1 MKPSFLAEYM
11 HADAPSASASGPAA
25 AQDHA
30 PARELYFNLYANP
43 DEHKAAAQ
51 AFLERQV
58 QAVQAIPSDLPAS
71 IDDLTAWMME
81 RTEAVGAQYRDYL
94 AARKNGAPRRYFTN
108 RAHAL
113 YFIKA
118 VAPTKLVDGSWLFG
132 LLRHWDN
139 PDFHPLIKTYL
150 EELGDGAP
158 DKNHVTIYRKLV
170 AVHGCDGWQQL
181 DDSHFVQ
188 GAIQLSLAHNADDY
202 LPEVIGFNL
211 GYEQLPLHLLITS
224 YELNELGIDPYY
236 FTLHVT
242 VDNASNG
249 HAQKAV
255 EALKNLMP
263 RIGDSGEFYR
273 RVIDGYRL
281 NELGASTNSTIA
293 SFDLDAELTGIM
305 AAKSVTGKNM
315 HSDYCRVAGKSINDW
330 LGSPDNVPAFLAA
343 LEKAGWITRGADPE
357 QSRFWKLIQGDKAEM
372 FGVFSPYE
380 QQVLRDWMATPR
392 AAEHTG
398 ADDAGQ
404 VSAAEQQPR
413 VLSHRARQ
421 RMLANVGQLAR
432 DQDHP
437 ARGLIRRRPDQ
448 MGAGVSELHLL
459 EEQIAALPGKQQ
471 AMALLAGLMSP
482 SNHHSAVGLMATR
495 MYSQLLD
502 H

>member
-1 MKPSFLAEYM
+1 MTPQAAPQATATAET
-11 HADAPSASASGPAA
+11 
-25 AQDHA
+25 A
-30 PARELYFNLYANP
+30 PARDLYFDLYNNP
-43 DEHKAAAQ
+43 EDHIGAAQ
-51 AFLERQV
+51 AFLDHQIA
-58 QAVQAIPSDLPAS
+58 AVQAIPSDLPAS

-118 VAPTKLVDGSWLFG
+118 VAPTKLVDGSWLYG

-158 DKNHVTIYRKLV
+158 DKNHVTIFRKLV

-188 GAIQLSLAHNADDY
+188 GAIQLSLAHNAEDY

-263 RIGDSGEFYR
+263 RVGDTGDFYR

-293 SFDLDAELTGIM
+293 SFDLDAELMGIM

-330 LGSPDNVPAFLAA
+330 LATPDNVPAFMAA
-343 LEKAGWITRGADPE
+343 LEKAGWITRGTDPE
-357 QSRFWKLIQGDKAEM
+357 QSRFWGLIQGDKAEM

-380 QQVLRDWMATPR
+380 QQILRDWIATPR
-392 AAEHTG
+392 ATDSA
-398 ADDAGQ
+398 ANDDDSQ
-404 VSAAEQQPR
+404 SVSAEQQPR

-421 RMLANVGQLAR
+421 RMLANVGQLSR
-432 DQDHP
+432 DGDHP
-437 ARGLIRRRPDQ
+437 VRGLIRRRPDQ
-448 MGAGVSELHLL
+448 MGNGVSELHLL
-459 EEQIAALPGKQQ
+459 EEQIAAMPGKQQ
-471 AMALLAGLMSP
+471 AMALLANLMSP
-482 SNHHSAVGLMATR
+482 SHHHSAVGLMATR

-502 H
+502 Y

>member
-1 MKPSFLAEYM
+1 MKSSYLDDYLAP
-11 HADAPSASASGPAA
+11 ADSAAVTPAA
-25 AQDHA
+25 AEVA
-30 PARELYFNLYANP
+30 PVRALYFNLYNNP
-43 DEHKAAAQ
+43 DAHKDAGQ
-51 AFLERQV
+51 AFLDHQIA
-58 QAVQAIPSDLPAS
+58 AVQAIPSDLPAS
-71 IDDLTAWMME
+71 LDDLTAWMIE

-94 AARKNGAPRRYFTN
+94 AARKQGAPRRYFSN

-118 VAPTKLVDGSWLFG
+118 VAPTKLVDGSWLYG
-132 LLRHWDN
+132 LLRHWEN

-170 AVHGCDGWQQL
+170 AVHACDGWQQL

-188 GAIQLSLAHNADDY
+188 GAIQLALANNADDY

-211 GYEQLPLHLLITS
+211 GYEQLPLHLLICS

-249 HAQKAV
+249 HAAKAV
-255 EALKNLMP
+255 DALKNLMP
-263 RIGDSGEFYR
+263 RIGDSGDFYR

-305 AAKSVTGKNM
+305 AAKSVAGKNM
-315 HSDYCRVAGKSINDW
+315 HSDYCRVAGRSINDW
-330 LGSPDNVPAFLAA
+330 LGAPDNVPSFMAA
-343 LEKAGWITRGADPE
+343 LEKAGWIKRGEEAE
-357 QSRFWKLIQGDKAEM
+357 ESRFWGLIQGDKAEM

-380 QQVLRDWMATPR
+380 QQVLRDWIATPR
-392 AAEHTG
+392 ADASD
-398 ADDAGQ
+398 ADA
-404 VSAAEQQPR
+404 AAEATDATQKPR

-421 RMLANVGQLAR
+421 RMLANVSQMSR
-432 DQDHP
+432 DGEHP
-437 ARGLIRRRPDQ
+437 QRGLIRRRPGQDA
-448 MGAGVSELHLL
+448 GGVSELHLL
-459 EEQIAALPGKQQ
+459 EQRIAEMPNKQQ
-471 AMALLAGLMSP
+471 AMALLAELMAPDS
-482 SNHHSAVGLMATR
+482 HHSAVGLMATR

>member
-1 MKPSFLAEYM
+1 MKPSYIDEYLQPDAASSTRTGTSRAEK
-11 HADAPSASASGPAA
+11 APSR
-25 AQDHA
+25 D
-30 PARELYFNLYANP
+30 LYFDLYNNP
-43 DEHKAAAQ
+43 ADHKAAGQ
-51 AFLERQV
+51 AYLDHQIA
-58 QAVQAIPSDLPAS
+58 AVQAIPSDLPAS
-71 IDDLTAWMME
+71 LDDLAAWMQE
-81 RTEAVGAQYRDYL
+81 RTEAVGAEYRDYL
-94 AARKNGAPRRYFTN
+94 AARKQGAPRRYFTN

-118 VAPTKLVDGSWLFG
+118 VAPTKLVDGSWLYG

-170 AVHGCDGWQQL
+170 AVHACDGWQQL

-188 GAIQLSLAHNADDY
+188 GAIQLALANNADDY

-211 GYEQLPLHLLITS
+211 GYEQLPLHLLISS

-249 HAQKAV
+249 HAAKAV
-255 EALKNLMP
+255 DALKNLMP
-263 RIGDSGEFYR
+263 RVGDSSDFYR

-305 AAKSVTGKNM
+305 AAKSATGKNM
-315 HSDYCRVAGKSINDW
+315 HSDYCRVAGRSINDW
-330 LGSPDNVPAFLAA
+330 LASPDNVPSFMQA
-343 LEKAGWITRGADPE
+343 LEKAGWIKRGEEADE
-357 QSRFWKLIQGDKAEM
+357 SRFWGLIQGDKAEM

-380 QQVLRDWMATPR
+380 QQVLRDWIATPR
-392 AAEHTG
+392 ADADAG
-398 ADDAGQ
+398 KDADDAQ
-404 VSAAEQQPR
+404 KPR

-421 RMLANVGQLAR
+421 RMLANVGQMSR
-432 DQDHP
+432 DGEHP
-437 ARGLIRRRPDQ
+437 QRGLIRRRPGQDGS
-448 MGAGVSELHLL
+448 GASELHLL
-459 EEQIAALPGKQQ
+459 EQQIAAMPGKQQ
-471 AMALLAGLMSP
+471 AMALLADLMAPAS
-482 SNHHSAVGLMATR
+482 HHSAVGLMATR